1 MLLATSGS
9 LSIKKKH
16 RGLSLPWSPLTLYQ
30 IPILPHRQRA
40 EEAQR
45 ERVPG
50 KKAMKPDDSRSLGA
64 QLWPHRGEMKPIY
77 LHTQGQ
83 GEQGRPRSPGHAGSV
98 VIWSRQQEAPAPKPV
113 NQCSQLLTLVTD
125 LSSSQAGVALPPTT
139 LQYLLHFCSSSN

>member
-64 QLWPHRGEMKPIY
+64 QLWPHRGEMKPIH
-77 LHTQGQ
+77 LHMQGQ
-83 GEQGRPRSPGHAGSV
+83 RGPGETEV
-98 VIWSRQQEAPAPKPV
+98 SRTRRVSGDLEPTTEAPAPKPV
-113 NQCSQLLTLVTD
+113 NQCSQLFTLVTD
-125 LSSSQAGVALPPTT
+125 LSSSQAGVTLPPTT